1 MGVLLDKIV
10 CASLLLAGGGAL
22 QTGREEG
29 QKWTN
34 NWTEKQPWAMKEHQ
48 ETFVSWHLSQS
59 SPKLMERH
67 ASFK

>member
-29 QKWTN
+29 QK
-34 NWTEKQPWAMKEHQ
+34 
-48 ETFVSWHLSQS
+48 
-59 SPKLMERH
+59 
-67 ASFK
+67 